1 MILLLCTSITQSLH
15 YTCVKLLS
23 GYETHRNKDR
33 NITKKRTTN
42 VFTEC
47 EFIKQRIQMI
57 PGDIPQS
64 IRNKRPILIKG
75 DKRKQ

>member
-1 MILLLCTSITQSLH
+1 MALYKWFYYYVRVLRNL
-15 YTCVKLLS
+15 YTTHVLQLLLS

-47 EFIKQRIQMI
+47 EFIK
-57 PGDIPQS
+57 
-64 IRNKRPILIKG
+64 
-75 DKRKQ
+75 